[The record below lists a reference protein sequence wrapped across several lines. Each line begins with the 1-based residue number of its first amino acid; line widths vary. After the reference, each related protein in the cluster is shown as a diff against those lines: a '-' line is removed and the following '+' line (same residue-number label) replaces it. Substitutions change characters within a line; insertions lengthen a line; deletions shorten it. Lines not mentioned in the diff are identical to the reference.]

1 MVSTNDL
8 ILTGGLLLGVLYLK
22 KRSDQVSTIAPTDYY
37 QQVQEVNIQRLGEF
51 GSRIEQLKDIR
62 SQILGY
68 EKGIAEEKISFLGSE
83 IGKAQQIGSAAQ
95 QFLANVRSTTQP
107 KLGYGFGFTTQSV
120 AKAIQ
125 AAGGNL
131 QSAFDYFVRRGEY
144 GKAETISQVA
154 ELEQKRQVLAQ
165 TQEFIAQAQQQQADI
180 MAKYSELEQ
189 IV

>member
-68 EKGIAEEKISFLGSE
+68 EKGIAEEQVSFLGSE
-83 IGKAQQIGSAAQ
+83 IGKAQQVGSAAQ
-95 QFLANVRSTTQP
+95 AIVSRLSAATP
-107 KLGYGFGFTTQSV
+107 KLGYGPTFVTQKTAQYIREAS
-120 AKAIQ
+120 
-125 AAGGNL
+125 GNL
-131 QSAFDYFVRRGEY
+131 QSAFNRLIGIGDYSR
-144 GKAETISQVA
+144 AQVIANLA
-154 ELEQKRQVLAQ
+154 ELEQQRQVLEQ
-165 TQEFIAQAQQQQADI
+165 SQEFIAQAQQQQADI

>member
-37 QQVQEVNIQRLGEF
+37 QQVQEVNIQRLSEF

-68 EKGIAEEKISFLGSE
+68 EKGIAEEQVRFLGSE
-83 IGKAQQIGSAAQ
+83 IGKAQKVGSAAQ
-95 QFLANVRSTTQP
+95 QFLANVRSITQP
-107 KLGYGFGFTTQSV
+107 KLGYGPTFITQDVSKV
-120 AKAIQ
+120 IQ
-125 AAGGNL
+125 GAQGNL
-131 QSAFDYFVRRGEY
+131 QSAFNYFVNI
-144 GKAETISQVA
+144 GKFREAQNIANLA
-154 ELEQKRQVLAQ
+154 ELEQQRQVLEQ
-165 TQEFIAQAQQQQADI
+165 SQEFIEQAQQQQADI

>member
-22 KRSDQVSTIAPTDYY
+22 KRSDQVSTIAPADYY
-37 QQVQEVNIQRLGEF
+37 QQVQEVNIQRLSEF

-68 EKGIAEEKISFLGSE
+68 EKGQAEEQISYLQSQISE
-83 IGKAQQIGSAAQ
+83 AQQAGSAAQ
-95 QFLANVRSTTQP
+95 RQLVATRGALPITKTIADYLKSVNWDLSQGFNYFL
-107 KLGYGFGFTTQSV
+107 G
-120 AKAIQ
+120 
-125 AAGGNL
+125 
-131 QSAFDYFVRRGEY
+131 RGELL
-144 GKAETISQVA
+144 KAQAVQTAATQRA
-154 ELEQKRQVLAQ
+154 LTEQIIGTEEFIKLAQ
-165 TQEFIAQAQQQQADI
+165 EQQADI

>member
-68 EKGIAEEKISFLGSE
+68 EKGIAEEQISFLGSE
-83 IGKAQQIGSAAQ
+83 IGKAQQVGSAAQ
-95 QFLANVRSTTQP
+95 QIVSRLSAAVP
-107 KLGYGFGFTTQSV
+107 KLGYGPTFLTQGVS
-120 AKAIQ
+120 KAIS

-131 QSAFDYFVRRGEY
+131 QSVFNYFIGE
-144 GKAETISQVA
+144 GKYSEAQTIANLA
-154 ELEQKRQVLAQ
+154 ELEQQRQVLEQ
-165 TQEFIAQAQQQQADI
+165 SQEFIAQAQQQQADI

>member
-62 SQILGY
+62 SQILSY
-68 EKGIAEEKISFLGSE
+68 EKGQAEEQISYLQSQ
-83 IGKAQQIGSAAQ
+83 ISQAQQAASESQ
-95 QFLANVRSTTQP
+95 RFLASGSFA
-107 KLGYGFGFTTQSV
+107 LGRTAERAY
-120 AKAIQ
+120 
-125 AAGGNL
+125 
-131 QSAFDYFVRRGEY
+131 QSAGADIRGAIAKLQQMGGQSLLQIPQLLRLAQGQQERA
-144 GKAETISQVA
+144 K
-154 ELEQKRQVLAQ
+154 LEQAEQFITLA
-165 TQEFIAQAQQQQADI
+165 EQQQADI
-180 MAKYSELEQ
+180 MTKYSELEQ

>member
-1 MVSTNDL
+1 MVSTNDV

-37 QQVQEVNIQRLGEF
+37 EQVQEVNIQRLSEF

-68 EKGIAEEKISFLGSE
+68 EKGIAEEQVSFLESE
-83 IGKAQQIGSAAQ
+83 IGKAQQVGSAAQ
-95 QFLANVRSTTQP
+95 AIVARLSAAQP
-107 KLGYGFGFTTQSV
+107 KLGYGPTFVTQKTAQYIS
-120 AKAIQ
+120 Q
-125 AAGGNL
+125 AGGNL
-131 QSAFDYFVRRGEY
+131 QAAFNRLIGIGDYSR
-144 GKAETISQVA
+144 AQVIANLA
-154 ELEQKRQVLAQ
+154 ELRQQREVLAQ
-165 TQEFIAQAQQQQADI
+165 SQEFISQAEAQQADI

>member
-68 EKGIAEEKISFLGSE
+68 EKGIAEEQVSFLGSE
-83 IGKAQQIGSAAQ
+83 IGKAQQVGSAAQ
-95 QFLANVRSTTQP
+95 AIVTRLSAAAP
-107 KLGYGFGFTTQSV
+107 KLGYGPTFVTQKTAQYISE
-120 AKAIQ
+120 
-125 AAGGNL
+125 AGSNL
-131 QSAFDYFVRRGEY
+131 QLAFNRLIGIGDYSR
-144 GKAETISQVA
+144 AQVIANLA
-154 ELEQKRQVLAQ
+154 ELRQQREVLAQ
-165 TQEFIAQAQQQQADI
+165 SQEFIAQAQQQQADI

>member
-68 EKGIAEEKISFLGSE
+68 EKGIAEEQISFLGSE
-83 IGKAQQIGSAAQ
+83 IGKAQQVGSAAQ
-95 QFLANVRSTTQP
+95 QIIAKLSAAQP
-107 KLGYGFGFTTQSV
+107 KLGYGPTFITQGISKV
-120 AKAIQ
+120 IQ
-125 AAGGNL
+125 GAEGNL
-131 QSAFDYFVRRGEY
+131 QSAFNYFVNI
-144 GKAETISQVA
+144 GKFREAQTIANVA
-154 ELEQKRQVLAQ
+154 ELQQQRQVLEQ
-165 TQEFIAQAQQQQADI
+165 SQEFIAQAQQQQADI